1 MVTTRRHN
9 HPQRA
14 LPPTCDHCGNTGH
27 ISSICPRS
35 AYLPK
40 MPALR
45 CTACI
50 FTCRSGY
57 EDEPDSNQIV
67 VTIDPCILHSSPVV
81 RPSRPNTAPRSAQ
94 QSTSGVGPPPPIV
107 PGVAPPPPIIPA
119 VAPPPLV
126 AAAYPYPSSLSN
138 DDFFHSWDR

>member
-1 MVTTRRHN
+1 MVTTRRRN

-40 MPALR
+40 IRALC

-107 PGVAPPPPIIPA
+107 LGVAPPPPIIPA

-126 AAAYPYPSSLSN
+126 AAAHPYPSSLSN

>member
-1 MVTTRRHN
+1 MVTTRRRN

-27 ISSICPRS
+27 ISSIFPRS

-50 FTCRSGY
+50 LTCRSGY

-81 RPSRPNTAPRSAQ
+81 RPSRPNTAPGQRNN
-94 QSTSGVGPPPPIV
+94 
-107 PGVAPPPPIIPA
+107 
-119 VAPPPLV
+119 PPLEL
-126 AAAYPYPSSLSN
+126 YLSCVEVDLWREN
-138 DDFFHSWDR
+138 Y